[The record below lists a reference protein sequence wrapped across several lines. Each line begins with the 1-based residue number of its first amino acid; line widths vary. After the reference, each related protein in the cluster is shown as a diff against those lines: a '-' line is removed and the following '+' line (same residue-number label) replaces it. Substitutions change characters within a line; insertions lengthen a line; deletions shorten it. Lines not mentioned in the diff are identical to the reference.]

1 MSAVDLVDWLLEG
14 DPAIRWQVL
23 RDLTDASPDEVAA
36 ERARVEHEGWGARL
50 LALEGAD
57 GLWEGGACFPAAYA
71 GGEPG
76 QPWTATMHTLQTLQ
90 IFGLDPACEAARRA
104 ILLVAEHGRWEH
116 AGQRYFDGE
125 VEPCING
132 RTIETGAYFGV
143 DVAAIVE
150 RILGERLA
158 DGGWNCEAEN
168 GSVRSSFDTTIDVLD
183 GLLAFERATGGSAA
197 VREARRSGEEYL
209 LERGLFRRKSTGEV
223 ANPAYL
229 DFAFPYY
236 WRYDV
241 LRALDY
247 FRRAGA
253 DPDPRMA
260 EAVEVVR
267 SKRQPDGRWRLDRI
281 HPGRVH
287 FDLEGG
293 VGAPSRWNTLRA
305 LRVLDW
311 WDRGARAAN
320 LRRGGQLS
328 TPPARDA
335 ALVNKT
341 VPEERC
347 NGRRAALARLGS
359 IGNGARESFASRER
373 RRDERRT
380 HHQVHA
386 PARLPRRGSFPRR
399 VGPQGD
405 DHRRGRDARA
415 DGDPRG
421 VRGPPAVE
429 GRPDRRLPAH
439 DHPDRRPDR
448 DAEGAG
454 RGGPMGLLQH
464 LLDAGPRGGGHRRR
478 RDPGVRPEGRVARGV
493 LGLHPPDLRVR

>member
-1 MSAVDLVDWLLEG
+1 MASLGCRGPAVRGAVGGPGYPAAMGVIDWLLDG

-36 ERARVEHEGWGARL
+36 ERARVEREGWGAHL

-57 GLWEGGACFPAAYA
+57 GLWAGGACFPAAYT

-90 IFGLDPACEAARRA
+90 LLGLDPASASARRA
-104 ILLVAEHGRWEH
+104 VTLVAEHGRWEH

-143 DVAAIVE
+143 DVTAIVK
-150 RILGERLA
+150 RIIGERLD
-158 DGGWNCEAEN
+158 DGGWNCEVEN
-168 GSVRSSFDTTIDVLD
+168 GSVRSSFDTTINVLD
-183 GLLAFERATGGSAA
+183 GLLEFERTTGGSAE

-209 LERGLFRRKSTGEV
+209 LQRGLFRRRSTGELV
-223 ANPAYL
+223 DPAYL

-247 FRRAGA
+247 FRRS

-267 SKRQPDGRWRLDRI
+267 SKRQPDGRWLLDRI

-287 FDLEGG
+287 FDLESG

-311 WDRGARAAN
+311 WDRGAHAA
-320 LRRGGQLS
+320 
-328 TPPARDA
+328 T
-335 ALVNKT
+335 
-341 VPEERC
+341 
-347 NGRRAALARLGS
+347 
-359 IGNGARESFASRER
+359 
-373 RRDERRT
+373 
-380 HHQVHA
+380 
-386 PARLPRRGSFPRR
+386 
-399 VGPQGD
+399 
-405 DHRRGRDARA
+405 
-415 DGDPRG
+415 
-421 VRGPPAVE
+421 
-429 GRPDRRLPAH
+429 
-439 DHPDRRPDR
+439 
-448 DAEGAG
+448 
-454 RGGPMGLLQH
+454 
-464 LLDAGPRGGGHRRR
+464 
-478 RDPGVRPEGRVARGV
+478 
-493 LGLHPPDLRVR
+493 